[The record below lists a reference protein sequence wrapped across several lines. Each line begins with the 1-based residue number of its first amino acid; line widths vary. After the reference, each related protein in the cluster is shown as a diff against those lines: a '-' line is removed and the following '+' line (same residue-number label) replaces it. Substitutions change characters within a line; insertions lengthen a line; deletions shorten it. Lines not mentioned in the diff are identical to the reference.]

1 MKLRKV
7 VATGLFSAMLIGSC
21 LSASAA
27 PSSAPTAA
35 SRLTEE
41 QASLV
46 LNVEAYKQA
55 YPDLAAA
62 FGNNT
67 KAYLNHYLTHGIY
80 EGRTKGALFDPLTY
94 AEAYGDIRASFG
106 YDVNALVNHYVT
118 FGAAENRTMGT
129 SHGYADIAAAENS
142 GMANYYIPR
151 TIATNYKDF
160 VSVNNSAS
168 AGSNTRGY
176 ADTAAAKS
184 SDMANYYIPSA
195 IATNYKDFVP
205 VGNSASAGGNTTNA
219 LTSGGSSL
227 ASTWDYDRSVAVFD
241 NDTLIRV
248 EYYDKNNQMIRYSD
262 VTNVNGT
269 NSYTETI
276 YYYDEENGR
285 EVLDRTDTYTNGSL
299 ESSVA
304 GSN

>member
-7 VATGLFSAMLIGSC
+7 VATGLFTTMLIGSC

-27 PSSAPTAA
+27 PASAPTAA
-35 SRLTEE
+35 SQLTEE

-94 AEAYGDIRASFG
+94 AEAYGDIRAAFG
-106 YDVNALVNHYVT
+106 YDVNALVRHFVN

-151 TIATNYKDF
+151 
-160 VSVNNSAS
+160 
-168 AGSNTRGY
+168 
-176 ADTAAAKS
+176 
-184 SDMANYYIPSA
+184 A

-205 VGNSASAGGNTTNA
+205 VGNSASAGGNTGNA
-219 LTSGGSSL
+219 VTTGGGSL
-227 ASTWDYDRSVAVFD
+227 ASTWVYDRSVAVFE
-241 NDTLIRV
+241 NGTLIRV

-276 YYYDEENGR
+276 YYYDKENDR
-285 EVLDRTDTYTNGSL
+285 EVVDRTDTYTNGSL